1 MLGNLLGGFIVIL
14 IGVQLLPIVAQQ
26 IATAKA
32 NISNGTISN
41 LLDLVTIFYTL
52 GIVSSAIS
60 LTVSGL
66 RQAGLV

>member
-1 MLGNLLGGFIVIL
+1 MLGNLLAGFIVIL

-26 IATAKA
+26 VAVAQA
-32 NISNGTISN
+32 NITDGTVDN

-52 GIVSSAIS
+52 GIVSSSIS